1 MQNHHPISEDVE
13 PPSTGG
19 RRSDLK
25 GCRTSKSTVAHDPI
39 HGRGFI
45 LKTYRFKKNRIE
57 TENPL
62 SSRFAPFI
70 YRTAEIN
77 SQLADRAGLFEEDD
91 EYPPSAYHGAEFRST
106 RLSGNIELREYL
118 GNTSGI
124 PLYFSIADSVPW
136 KHTGNLPSGSAA
148 RAIPCHSQDDGG
160 RPSTFRL
167 HSPSFVSWFRCVP
180 TGRLSPP
187 GIVSQADTT

>member
-25 GCRTSKSTVAHDPI
+25 GCRTSKIPVAHDPV
-39 HGRGFI
+39 HGRNFF
-45 LKTYRFKKNRIE
+45 LKTYRFKKNHLE

-77 SQLADRAGLFEEDD
+77 SQLADRTGLFEEDD
-91 EYPPSAYHGAEFRST
+91 EYPPSASHSAEFRAT
-106 RLSGNIELREYL
+106 RLPGHIELRKNP
-118 GNTSGI
+118 GRTSGI
-124 PLYFSIADSVPW
+124 SRYFSIADTGPR
-136 KHTGNLPSGSAA
+136 KRKGNLPSGSTMW
-148 RAIPCHSQDDGG
+148 AIPGRSQDNGG
-160 RPSTFRL
+160 RPSTFCL

-187 GIVSQADTT
+187 GIVSG

>member
-39 HGRGFI
+39 HGRNFI
-45 LKTYRFKKNRIE
+45 LKTYRFKKNRLE

-77 SQLADRAGLFEEDD
+77 SQLGDRTGLFEEDD
-91 EYPPSAYHGAEFRST
+91 EYPPSASHSAEFQAT
-106 RLSGNIELREYL
+106 RLSVHIELRKYL
-118 GNTSGI
+118 GKTSGI
-124 PLYFSIADSVPW
+124 SLYFGTAGTGSR
-136 KHTGNLPSGSAA
+136 KHAGNLPSGS
-148 RAIPCHSQDDGG
+148 RMWAIPSHSQDDGG
-160 RPSTFRL
+160 RPSTLRL

-187 GIVSQADTT
+187 GIVSG